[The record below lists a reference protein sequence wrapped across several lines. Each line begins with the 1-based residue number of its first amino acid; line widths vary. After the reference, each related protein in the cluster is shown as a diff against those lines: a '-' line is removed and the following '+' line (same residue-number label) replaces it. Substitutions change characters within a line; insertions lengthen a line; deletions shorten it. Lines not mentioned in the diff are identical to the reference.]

1 MDHAAAGVADL
12 ALAAWQV
19 TKASHRCGGSAA
31 ETAAIYSVT
40 ATTESCEPQ
49 ACPVPSS
56 HALRLLQ
63 WLAVVALVYLLLA
76 AVGFIAAGFKMA
88 AGDRARE
95 MFEFARNPFSG
106 LVIGTVATAI
116 IQSSSTVTSI
126 IVGLVAGG
134 MPVSIAIPMIMG
146 ANIGTSLTNT
156 IVSLG
161 HIRAGAEF
169 RRAFAAA
176 TIHDFFNL
184 LSVVIFLPLEMAFRP
199 LERLADWSSGIVMG
213 AGRVEVKDTDL
224 MDAAISPLVDTA
236 TGLAESFAAPAVA
249 GTVLA
254 VSGVV
259 MILLV
264 ITGLSQLLRRIMVGR
279 ALRWLH
285 ASMGRGPVSGILFG
299 TGITVL
305 VQSSSTTTSLVVP
318 LAATGHFSLR
328 QIYPFT
334 LGANIGTCITALLAA
349 TAVTEGNARLGME
362 IALVHFW
369 YNVIGVVVIYG
380 IPFLRELPIR
390 CAEWLAEISTRNKWC
405 AVGYI
410 TSVFF
415 ILPTLLL
422 GVTKMLD

>member
-1 MDHAAAGVADL
+1 
-12 ALAAWQV
+12 
-19 TKASHRCGGSAA
+19 
-31 ETAAIYSVT
+31 
-40 ATTESCEPQ
+40 
-49 ACPVPSS
+49 
-56 HALRLLQ
+56 
-63 WLAVVALVYLLLA
+63 
-76 AVGFIAAGFKMA
+76 
-88 AGDRARE
+88 
-95 MFEFARNPFSG
+95 
-106 LVIGTVATAI
+106 VATAI

-199 LERLADWSSGIVMG
+199 LEKLSEWSSGIVMG

-224 MDAAISPLVDTA
+224 MDAAISPLVDAA
-236 TGLAESFAAPAVA
+236 TGFADSFAAPTVA

>member
-1 MDHAAAGVADL
+1 MRVLCVPKTTPASH
-12 ALAAWQV
+12 V
-19 TKASHRCGGSAA
+19 TKESRVGDWSAA
-31 ETAAIYSVT
+31 ETEESEGVT

-56 HALRLLQ
+56 QALRLLQ
-63 WLAVVALVYLLLA
+63 WFAVVALVYLLLA
-76 AVGFIAAGFKMA
+76 AVGLIAAGFKMA

-134 MPVSIAIPMIMG
+134 MPVSIAIPMVMG

-184 LSVVIFLPLEMAFRP
+184 LSVVIFLPLEMAFHP
-199 LERLADWSSGIVMG
+199 LERLAEWSSRLVMG
-213 AGRVEVKDTDL
+213 AGRVDVTDTDL
-224 MDAAISPLVDTA
+224 IDAAISPLVDTA
-236 TGLAESFAAPAVA
+236 AWLATALAAPQVA
-249 GTVLA
+249 GVVLA
-254 VSGVV
+254 ISGIV

-264 ITGLSQLLRRIMVGR
+264 ITSLSRLLRRIMVGR

-285 ASMGRGPVSGILFG
+285 ASVGRGPVSGILFG

-349 TAVTEGNARLGME
+349 TAVTEGDALFAMQ

-380 IPFLRELPIR
+380 LPFLRNLPIA

-410 TSVFF
+410 AMVFF
-415 ILPTLLL
+415 ILPSTLLGL
-422 GVTKMLD
+422 TKMLD

>member
-1 MDHAAAGVADL
+1 M
-12 ALAAWQV
+12 
-19 TKASHRCGGSAA
+19 
-31 ETAAIYSVT
+31 
-40 ATTESCEPQ
+40 TELGEPQ
-49 ACPVPSS
+49 ISPVPSTP
-56 HALRLLQ
+56 AWRLLQ
-63 WLAVVALVYLLLA
+63 WFAVILLVYLLLG

-88 AGDRARE
+88 AGDQARE

-199 LERLADWSSGIVMG
+199 LEKLSEWSSALVMG
-213 AGRVEVKDTDL
+213 AGRMEASDTDI
-224 MDAAISPLVDTA
+224 MDAAIGPLVDAGTRLV
-236 TGLAESFAAPAVA
+236 TTLAVPPVA
-249 GTVLA
+249 GVVLA
-254 VSGVV
+254 VSGIV

-349 TAVTEGNARLGME
+349 TAVTEGDTRLGME
-362 IALVHFW
+362 IAMVHFW

-380 IPFLRELPIR
+380 LPFLRDLPIR

-410 TSVFF
+410 ASVFF
-415 ILPTLLL
+415 ILPSTLLGL
-422 GVTKMLD
+422 TKMLD